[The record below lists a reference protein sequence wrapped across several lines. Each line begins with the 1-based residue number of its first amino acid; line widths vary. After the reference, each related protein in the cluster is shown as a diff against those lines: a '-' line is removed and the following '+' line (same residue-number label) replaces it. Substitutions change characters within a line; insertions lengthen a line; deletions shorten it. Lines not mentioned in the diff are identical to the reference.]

1 MYLELKNLTKK
12 FDNFIA
18 LDAIDLIIEHS
29 PFLCIV
35 GERGSGKSTLL
46 RTIAGVYS
54 PDDGDININENS
66 IFSDLEYQTNIFF
79 IPDNPVFV
87 KNATISNIIKIY
99 KCFYKDFNVGFANE
113 KMDLFFES
121 KNIKITELSL
131 EDRKI
136 LSIILAIASEAKYV
150 LMDETFDNIENSK
163 KELLYELIQNE
174 NRIRGLSLIFTTQ
187 DVNKVHNIATD
198 IILLKAGRI
207 SAYKNLEEAGY
218 NISKI
223 QYLDKSFRE
232 PYEIFGS
239 HKIIDIQKV
248 GSVWTVLIG
257 DNKNKIEEVL
267 KDSNLDYYEFLKL
280 DINDILYDLDEI

>member
-79 IPDNPVFV
+79 ISDNPVFV
-87 KNATISNIIKIY
+87 KNETISNIIKIY

-136 LSIILAIASEAKYV
+136 LSIILGIASEAKYV

-218 NISKI
+218 NISKV
-223 QYLDKSFRE
+223 QYLDKSLRE
-232 PYEIFGS
+232 PSEIFGS